1 LAGEEYGRL
10 PLPTHL
16 SPRRSTGGSGS
27 GESGTR
33 RRKRVPRWIAW
44 TAGSLVIVLLVVA
57 GVGFAYYEK
66 LNGNV
71 RRVDAL
77 PKAVTH
83 PAKVKDGGE
92 NILLVGSDS
101 RTGATPAEL
110 ALANTTDD
118 GGGVNTD
125 TIIVLHLAPDD
136 GPVTMISFPR
146 DSFVPIPGHGTFKI
160 NSAYADG
167 EAAHKGGGPALLA
180 QTIENLTG
188 LHLDHYIE
196 VNFFQFIN
204 ISDAIG
210 GVRVCLTAPAKDS
223 YSGIDLPAGTSTI
236 EGKQALAFVR
246 QRHGLPEGD
255 IDRIKRQQRFAT
267 ALVQKAET
275 IHNPLTINALLEQA
289 TKSLTVDKGESGL
302 DLLKLG
308 NRLRAVKPANI
319 KFVTVPVKN
328 SNASERNSLGQ
339 NVSYVQLDLPALA
352 TFFANIKAERDP
364 YAVPVATSTPSTSTG
379 TSAIAPSEVSVE
391 VLNGRRTTGAAGL
404 ARQELTS
411 YGYTVTSIADAPV
424 TATTTIRYGSG
435 EAGAASSVAK
445 AVPGAT
451 LVEDD
456 SLGSTV
462 ELILGQDGQRVTD
475 PANAPSPTTTITATP
490 TTSATST
497 TTTSTAEATAADD
510 NCGV

>member
-1 LAGEEYGRL
+1 MAGEEYGRL
-10 PLPTHL
+10 PLPSHL
-16 SPRRSTGGSGS
+16 SPRRPTGVS
-27 GESGTR
+27 GEPSAR
-33 RRKRVPRWIAW
+33 RPRRVPRWIAW
-44 TAGSLVIVLLVVA
+44 TAGSLVVVLLAVA
-57 GVGFAYYEK
+57 GLGFAYYEK

-71 RRVDAL
+71 HRVDAL
-77 PKAVTH
+77 PKAAAH
-83 PAKVKDGGE
+83 PAKAKDGGE

-101 RTGATPAEL
+101 RVGATPAEL
-110 ALANTTDD
+110 AEANTTDD

-125 TIIVLHLAPDD
+125 TIIVIHLAPND

-167 EAAHKGGGPALLA
+167 EAAHKGGGPALLS

-204 ISDAIG
+204 ISNAIG
-210 GVRVCLTAPAKDS
+210 GVQVCLTAPAKDS
-223 YSGIDLPAGTSTI
+223 YSGIDLPAGDSTI

-267 ALVQKAET
+267 ALVKKAES

-302 DLLKLG
+302 DLIKLG

-319 KFVTVPVKN
+319 RFVTVPVKN
-328 SNASERNSLGQ
+328 SNAYERNSLGQ
-339 NVSYVQLDLPALA
+339 NVSYVQLDNPAMA

-364 YAVPVATSTPSTSTG
+364 YAAPVATSTPTPSTG
-379 TSAIAPSEVSVE
+379 ASAISPSEVFVE
-391 VLNGRRTTGAAGL
+391 VLNGRRASGAAGL

-411 YGYTVTSIADAPV
+411 YGYTVTAIADAPS
-424 TATTTIRYGSG
+424 TASTTIRYGSG
-435 EAGAASSVAK
+435 EAGAAAALAK
-445 AVPGAT
+445 AVPGAE
-451 LVEDD
+451 LVADD
-456 SLGSTV
+456 SLGTTV
-462 ELILGQDGQRVTD
+462 ELILGQDGQRVSD
-475 PANAPSPTTTITATP
+475 PANAPSPTNSATVTP
-490 TTSATST
+490 TTNATST
-497 TTTSTAEATAADD
+497 ATTSTAETTAANDT
-510 NCGV
+510 CGV